1 MSLDAG
7 QGNKERRD
15 SMNMADLFIID
26 KDKKRG
32 GNLAGFLKNLA
43 IKAEVIDSLDALHRL
58 SSGLK
63 GEPKKLEKYER
74 RFSPPIAV
82 INLDSLGDRCF
93 EELHRL
99 RTTQPYLSLIVLSR
113 GGKTDLGLS
122 LLLKGLIDQFSNADD
137 LASLY
142 SAIKNELAKR
152 NLAEEKNRYARELRR
167 LELEESRNRR
177 KAAELEEIHNATLE
191 NLMTA
196 LDLRDVETFGHSL
209 TVAKYSQV
217 LARILGIHNG
227 AAVENIRKGALL
239 HDIGKIAI
247 PDSILKKPSRLSASE
262 WEKIRLH
269 PVLGYG
275 LIKEI
280 KLVREIG
287 NIILYHHERYDGK
300 GYPKGLKKEAIPLE
314 ARIFAV
320 ADALDAITSYRPYRK
335 ERDFKAAKKGIQEN
349 KASQFDPRVVDAF
362 SSVKLEEWERI
373 RYETTKLLPDIENFT
388 DFYRKR

>member
-1 MSLDAG
+1 
-7 QGNKERRD
+7 
-15 SMNMADLFIID
+15 MARTDVYIID

-32 GNLAGFLKNLA
+32 ESLANFLMGLG
-43 IKAEVIDSLDALHRL
+43 IKAEIMDSLDGLELGQEEKKGQEKGQLSLRLALL
-58 SSGLK
+58 NFDTIGQ
-63 GEPKKLEKYER
+63 E
-74 RFSPPIAV
+74 
-82 INLDSLGDRCF
+82 SLVH
-93 EELHRL
+93 LTRL
-99 RTTQPYLSLIVLSR
+99 RKTLPHLSFILVSR
-113 GGKTDLGLS
+113 ARRATPFLS
-122 LLLKGLIDQFSNADD
+122 LLRQGLIDQFCNPDD
-137 LASLY
+137 PAALY
-142 SAIKNELAKR
+142 SAIKNELARRK
-152 NLAEEKNRYARELRR
+152 LVEENKRYARELRR

-209 TVAKYSQV
+209 TVAKYSQA
-217 LARILGIHNG
+217 LARILGIRNG
-227 AAVENIRKGALL
+227 AALENIRKGALL

-247 PDSILKKPSRLSASE
+247 PDSILKKPARLSAAE

-287 NIILYHHERYDGK
+287 DIILYHHERFDGK

-320 ADALDAITSYRPYRK
+320 ADALDAITSYRPYRR
-335 ERDFKAAKKGIQEN
+335 ERDFKAARRDILEN
-349 KASQFDPRVVDAF
+349 SASQFDPRVVEAF
-362 SSVKLEEWERI
+362 TSVQLEEWERI
-373 RYETTKLLPDIENFT
+373 RYETTKLLPALENFSEL
-388 DFYRKR
+388 YRKK